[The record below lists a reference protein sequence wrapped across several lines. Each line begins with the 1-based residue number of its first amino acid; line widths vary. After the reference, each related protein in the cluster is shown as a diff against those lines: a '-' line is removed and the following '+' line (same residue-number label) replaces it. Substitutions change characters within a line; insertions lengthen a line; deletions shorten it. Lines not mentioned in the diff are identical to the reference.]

1 MRRPPHFDWFWRSFL
16 RTPSGRQLLRQNVFR
31 RWWRR
36 PLDGRITV
44 RSKLWLALIIVLVLL
59 ALLVGGW
66 IGLLSGKQRWLDDY
80 AAFQNPFEAS
90 GSTHARS
97 T

>member
-1 MRRPPHFDWFWRSFL
+1 
-16 RTPSGRQLLRQNVFR
+16 
-31 RWWRR
+31 
-36 PLDGRITV
+36 V

-80 AAFQNPFEAS
+80 AAFQSHFKAQIDI
-90 GSTHARS
+90 
-97 T
+97 

>member
-1 MRRPPHFDWFWRSFL
+1 MQRLPHFDWLCRAFL
-16 RTPSGRQLLRQNVFR
+16 RTPTGRQFFRQNLFR
-31 RWWRR
+31 RSSRR
-36 PLDGRITV
+36 PSDGRIPV

-80 AAFQNPFEAS
+80 AAFQSHFKAQIDI
-90 GSTHARS
+90 
-97 T
+97 